1 MAGTSLFEILLASQ
15 GHALFEHLGGGSFR
29 PIGAYSDWCKRIWG
43 EAAAADAEPANTLR
57 LAEAA
62 PFLEN
67 FLVDAAA
74 FWDSHTEGSLQSGNW
89 IEHTSEGD
97 EIPLEASAVS
107 LDGKSLL
114 IVRNLSHTFAEQQQL
129 YQTARDSLL
138 EHEKLIREIQKKE
151 ILLHCIIHDLTQP
164 LTAMTGCFD
173 LLSAEVLSDRVA
185 GFVLTGRKESQ
196 RQEQMIR
203 GILQA
208 FSADLSGQQSADGKP
223 AEVPGIAAIAA
234 QAVKSFSAA
243 FSARGVR
250 LQLTPRL
257 DPSRD
262 WKVVGD
268 APRLQRIFGN
278 LLENAMRYTPRGRG
292 VTLGVEDEGSRILAF
307 VDDEGPGLPPG
318 DVKGSSAGKLF
329 ALFAKGKDRPGKAGL
344 GLYFCKVTVE
354 RWGGTIG
361 AENRPQGGSRFWF
374 RLPRAAAA
382 AGQSSSA
389 SASASGEK
397 TVAPTHPQEDAVAKR
412 PPDGSGKSP
421 ATRAT
426 QPMRILIAED
436 NEANRELMTELLK
449 TRGHTVVA
457 VADGGEALAAL
468 KKQSFDVLLMD
479 EEMPG
484 MGGVE
489 ATRAIRGV
497 EASSASGKHL
507 YIIGIT
513 GNSTEDDEKRLLG
526 AGMDAF
532 FPKPVRMET
541 LFRAVESRDRSKAK
555 EIPAHPSEAVP
566 PFDTPAEDAATHLR
580 RTMGGNEK
588 LMRSLAKSF
597 LADAPGKFS
606 ALRSAITKKNAD
618 ALGKTAHALKGA
630 LGIFGAPQAVAL
642 ARSLEKLGRD
652 GSVNGAEALF
662 ASLEAEFASLDHQL
676 RALQPKSKPKAKPKT
691 KPKLKSKSAPK
702 RTAHSRRKR

>member
-15 GHALFEHLGGGSFR
+15 GHALFEHLGEGMFR

-43 EAAAADAEPANTLR
+43 EAAAAGGDSLR
-57 LAEAA
+57 LADAA

-173 LLSAEVLSDRVA
+173 LLSAEKLPDRVTNYVKI
-185 GFVLTGRKESQ
+185 GHRESQ

-203 GILQA
+203 GILEA
-208 FSADLSGQQSADGKP
+208 FSADLSAQQA
-223 AEVPGIAAIAA
+223 PGSEAPEPPDIASGAA
-234 QAVKSFSAA
+234 QVVQDLSAA
-243 FSARGVR
+243 FTARGV
-250 LQLTPRL
+250 QLRL
-257 DPSRD
+257 DPNLDPSLN
-262 WKVVGD
+262 WNVIGD
-268 APRLQRIFGN
+268 ASRIHRIFGN
-278 LLENAMRYTPRGRG
+278 LLENAMRYTPRGKG
-292 VTLGVEDEGSRILAF
+292 VTVGMEDQGAFVLAY
-307 VDDEGPGLPPG
+307 VDDEGPGLPPA
-318 DVKGSSAGKLF
+318 DAEGSSAGKLF

-361 AENRPQGGSRFWF
+361 AENRAQGGSRFWF

-382 AGQSSSA
+382 AGRSPSVSA
-389 SASASGEK
+389 NVSAEK
-397 TVAPTHPQEDAVAKR
+397 TVAPSRPQEDAVAGR
-412 PPDGSGKSP
+412 PAAGDSKSP
-421 ATRAT
+421 DARAT

-449 TRGHTVVA
+449 TRGHSIVDVG
-457 VADGGEALAAL
+457 DGNEALAAL

-484 MGGVE
+484 MGGIE
-489 ATRAIRGV
+489 ATRAIRTA
-497 EASSASGKHL
+497 EASSSSGKHL

-513 GNSTEDDEKRLLG
+513 GNSTAEDEKRLLG

-541 LFRAVESRDRSKAK
+541 LFQAVESRDRPQAK
-555 EIPAHPSEAVP
+555 KIPAQPEAAVEQ
-566 PFDTPAEDAATHLR
+566 FTAPAEDAAVHLR
-580 RTMGGNEK
+580 RTTGGNEK
-588 LMRSLAKSF
+588 LIRSLAKSF

-606 ALRSAITKKNAD
+606 ALRNAIAKKDAD
-618 ALGKTAHALKGA
+618 ALGKAAHALKGA
-630 LGIFGAPQAVAL
+630 LGIFGAPKAVAL
-642 ARSLEKLGRD
+642 ARSLEKMGRD
-652 GSVNGAEALF
+652 GSINGAEALL
-662 ASLEAEFASLDHQL
+662 ASLEAEFASLGHQL
-676 RALQPKSKPKAKPKT
+676 QALQPKPKPKAKSKAT
-691 KPKLKSKSAPK
+691 TKSKPAPK
-702 RTAHSRRKR
+702 SAANSRRKR